1 MPNQP
6 VILNGLLFLA
16 HLFSI
21 EGRCHRQRPSLF
33 IWITASS
40 LSIRS
45 RWKLDRFDVID
56 TNDLLF
62 PTGWR
67 SGLHTY
73 FLLLMDEVGTFPP
86 CRFPG
91 ILICL
96 GSVVSQIQ

>member
-45 RWKLDRFDVID
+45 RWKLDRLDVID
-56 TNDLLF
+56 TNDLLSLVL
-62 PTGWR
+62 R
-67 SGLHTY
+67 SALVSTR
-73 FLLLMDEVGTFPP
+73 TF
-86 CRFPG
+86 C
-91 ILICL
+91 C
-96 GSVVSQIQ
+96 